1 MVECMIDNHKV
12 SSSTLLRPK
21 INESSHP
28 IKKRIYI
35 CVCVS
40 LNLHKVLYKRK

>member
-21 INESSHP
+21 INENSRP
-28 IKKRIYI
+28 IGKHTYI
-35 CVCVS
+35 HAY
-40 LNLHKVLYKRK
+40 L